1 MPKLKAARP
10 DECQR
15 QCRKGNSTFPI
26 LPSKNKPQATQ
37 QEKDGL
43 LREDAAEDFGHVGSN
58 AEGLQ
63 NKNKMKPAQGSES
76 PMLQG
81 FE

>member
-1 MPKLKAARP
+1 MNRP
-10 DECQR
+10 Q
-15 QCRKGNSTFPI
+15 P
-26 LPSKNKPQATQ
+26 TQ

-43 LREDAAEDFGHVGSN
+43 LREDAAEAFGHVGSN
-58 AEGLQ
+58 TEGLQ
-63 NKNKMKPAQGSES
+63 SKSKMKPAQGSES

>member
-1 MPKLKAARP
+1 MNRP
-10 DECQR
+10 QR
-15 QCRKGNSTFPI
+15 
-26 LPSKNKPQATQ
+26 TQ

-43 LREDAAEDFGHVGSN
+43 LREDAAEAFGHVGSN
-58 AEGLQ
+58 TEGLQ
-63 NKNKMKPAQGSES
+63 SKSEMKPAQGSES